1 MPGAMA
7 AGLLALAAAGEE
19 LELDAARLCD
29 AVDEDSMQPGMAQ
42 GLHAFVAHTPCAM
55 GAARLYDAPDEDP
68 EQPATPQDLHALV
81 AHAPCAMVAG
91 DLGSDQLLALSY
103 LYTIESE
110 TLSWIGVL
118 PTLLPSP
125 SSPPPT
131 PLLPPSNPASMAT
144 LFSIPALMA
153 PTLLPTPTPTACG
166 NRTSATFLR
175 AEQHMGPSFVP
186 TPASTALTS
195 SPPSL
200 PAPTPTACGNRTS
213 ATFRRAEQHP
223 ARTFIVPR
231 LHGVAQYNPTPKH
244 RQKMAVLCQFL
255 RDHGVWFSREGV
267 CHPLVRLCA
276 FDNRNECRVRLAAR
290 LFPASRSSALAQK
303 NLAKFLNDLG
313 FRACGRKSPD
323 GQTPLRVFHVDTWNH
338 RGYRTE
344 LGGKLQHVGHP
355 ALEFVDVPV

>member
-1 MPGAMA
+1 MPGVMA
-7 AGLLALAAAGEE
+7 EGLLALAAAGEE
-19 LELDAARLCD
+19 LEMDEARL
-29 AVDEDSMQPGMAQ
+29 
-42 GLHAFVAHTPCAM
+42 
-55 GAARLYDAPDEDP
+55 RDAPDEEP
-68 EQPATPQDLHALV
+68 EQPAMPEDLHALV
-81 AHAPCAMVAG
+81 AHAPCAMGAG
-91 DLGSDQLLALSY
+91 DIGSDQLLALSY

-125 SSPPPT
+125 SSSPPT
-131 PLLPPSNPASMAT
+131 SVLDSSTPAS
-144 LFSIPALMA
+144 FSIPRPMA
-153 PTLLPTPTPTACG
+153 PSLPTPTPTACG
-166 NRTSATFLR
+166 NRTSATLRR
-175 AEQHMGPSFVP
+175 AEQHMGPLFVP

-200 PAPTPTACGNRTS
+200 PVPKPTACGNRTS
-213 ATFRRAEQHP
+213 ATFRRTEQHP

-244 RQKMAVLCQFL
+244 RQKMAALCQFL
-255 RDHGVWFSREGV
+255 CDHGVWFSREGV
-267 CHPLVRLCA
+267 CHPLVRLSA

-290 LFPASRSSALAQK
+290 LFPESRSPALAQK

-323 GQTPLRVFHVDTWNH
+323 GQTPLRVFHVDTWNR

>member
-19 LELDAARLCD
+19 LEMDAARLCD
-29 AVDEDSMQPGMAQ
+29 AVDEGSMQPGMAQ
-42 GLHAFVAHTPCAM
+42 TQDLPAFVAHTPCAM
-55 GAARLYDAPDEDP
+55 GA
-68 EQPATPQDLHALV
+68 
-81 AHAPCAMVAG
+81 G
-91 DLGSDQLLALSY
+91 GLGSDQLLALSY

-110 TLSWIGVL
+110 ALCWIGVL
-118 PTLLPSP
+118 PALRPSLSSSPGHLFVPTPASTASTSSP
-125 SSPPPT
+125 SS
-131 PLLPPSNPASMAT
+131 
-144 LFSIPALMA
+144 
-153 PTLLPTPTPTACG
+153 LPTPTPTACG
-166 NRTSATFLR
+166 NRTSATFRR
-175 AEQHMGPSFVP
+175 AEQHPGPVFVPTPETKAPPSLLAPTPTACGNRTSATFRRAGQHMGPLFVP
-186 TPASTALTS
+186 TPASTASTS
-195 SPPSL
+195 SPSSL
-200 PAPTPTACGNRTS
+200 PVPTPTACGNRTS

-244 RQKMAVLCQFL
+244 RQKMAALCQFL

-267 CHPLVRLCA
+267 CHPLVRLSA

-290 LFPASRSSALAQK
+290 LFPASRSPALAQK

>member
-19 LELDAARLCD
+19 LEMDAARLCD
-29 AVDEDSMQPGMAQ
+29 AVDEGSMQPGMAQ
-42 GLHAFVAHTPCAM
+42 TQDLPAFVAHTPCAM
-55 GAARLYDAPDEDP
+55 GA
-68 EQPATPQDLHALV
+68 
-81 AHAPCAMVAG
+81 G
-91 DLGSDQLLALSY
+91 GLGSDQLLALSY

-110 TLSWIGVL
+110 ALCWIGVL
-118 PTLLPSP
+118 PALRPSLSSSPGHLFVPTPASTASTSSP
-125 SSPPPT
+125 SS
-131 PLLPPSNPASMAT
+131 LPV
-144 LFSIPALMA
+144 
-153 PTLLPTPTPTACG
+153 PTPTACG
-166 NRTSATFLR
+166 NRTT
-175 AEQHMGPSFVP
+175 
-186 TPASTALTS
+186 
-195 SPPSL
+195 
-200 PAPTPTACGNRTS
+200 

-231 LHGVAQYNPTPKH
+231 LHGVAQYNPTLKH
-244 RQKMAVLCQFL
+244 RQKMAALCQFL
-255 RDHGVWFSREGV
+255 RDHGMWFSREGV
-267 CHPLVRLCA
+267 CHPLVRLSA

-290 LFPASRSSALAQK
+290 LFPASRSPALAQK